1 MEDEMTGEIAIIPQQ
16 ESPDAGTLSPMY
28 RMPRRRT
35 PARMRTYFL
44 RQFERSGSLMEAA
57 ARAGITPRTVQ
68 RWRSRDPRFAFHYN
82 ALIERQEAVL
92 ADAAIQ
98 RAGRVQRRIYCFRGK
113 EVASVERTNDQMLKF
128 VLSRFDRA
136 RERAEQRRDFDT
148 EVEKRAE
155 ERNRELHQV
164 IAERGRDLDS
174 KVRLQAEILA
184 GQIIQDRIK
193 KMSPSMRQAFEE
205 AGR

>member
-1 MEDEMTGEIAIIPQQ
+1 MTREMAPILQQ
-16 ESPDAGTLSPMY
+16 ESPDASTLSPMD
-28 RMPRRRT
+28 RVPRRRT

-68 RWRSRDPRFAFHYN
+68 RWRNRDPRFALRYN
-82 ALIERQEAVL
+82 ELIERQESVL
-92 ADAAIQ
+92 VDAAIQ

-113 EVASVERTNDQMLKF
+113 EVASMERTNDQMLKF

-136 RERAEQRRDFDT
+136 RERAEQRRDFDA

-164 IAERGRDLDS
+164 IAERGRDLDR

-184 GQIIQDRIK
+184 GQIIQDRVK
-193 KMSPSMRQAFEE
+193 KMSPSMRQAFE
-205 AGR
+205 AADK

>member
-1 MEDEMTGEIAIIPQQ
+1 MTSQINVETQQ
-16 ESPDAGTLSPMY
+16 EFPDVAIFPPMQPA
-28 RMPRRRT
+28 PRRRT
-35 PARMRTYFL
+35 PARVRTYFL

-68 RWRSRDPRFAFHYN
+68 RWRTKDPRFAFRYN
-82 ALIERQEAVL
+82 EVIERQEAIL

-136 RERAEQRRDFDT
+136 RERAERRRDFDA
-148 EVEKRAE
+148 EVEKRAT
-155 ERNRELHQV
+155 ERNRELQQV
-164 IAERGRDLDS
+164 LESRAHDMDR
-174 KVRLQAEILA
+174 KVNLKAEILA
-184 GQIIQDRIK
+184 ERIFRDRIK
-193 KMSPSMRQAFEE
+193 NLSPSLRQALE
-205 AGR
+205 AASR

>member
-1 MEDEMTGEIAIIPQQ
+1 
-16 ESPDAGTLSPMY
+16 MY
-28 RMPRRRT
+28 RVPRRRT
-35 PARMRTYFL
+35 PARLRTYFL

-82 ALIERQEAVL
+82 ALIERREAVL

-136 RERAEQRRDFDT
+136 RERAQQRRDFDA

-164 IAERGRDLDS
+164 IAERGRDHDR
-174 KVRLQAEILA
+174 KVKLAAEILA

>member
-1 MEDEMTGEIAIIPQQ
+1 MQPA
-16 ESPDAGTLSPMY
+16 
-28 RMPRRRT
+28 PRRRT
-35 PARMRTYFL
+35 PARVRTYFL

-68 RWRSRDPRFAFHYN
+68 RWRTKDPRFAFRYN
-82 ALIERQEAVL
+82 EVIERQEAIL

-136 RERAEQRRDFDT
+136 RERAERRRDFDA
-148 EVEKRAE
+148 EVEKRAT
-155 ERNRELHQV
+155 ERNRELQQV
-164 IAERGRDLDS
+164 LESRAHDMDR
-174 KVRLQAEILA
+174 KVNLQAEILA
-184 GQIIQDRIK
+184 ERFFRDRIK
-193 KMSPSMRQAFEE
+193 NLSPSLRQALE
-205 AGR
+205 AASR

>member
-1 MEDEMTGEIAIIPQQ
+1 MTSQLTVEVQQ
-16 ESPDAGTLSPMY
+16 ESPDNDALSPMPY
-28 RMPRRRT
+28 PPRRRT
-35 PARMRTYFL
+35 PARLRTYFL

-68 RWRSRDPRFAFHYN
+68 RWRGRDPRFAERYN
-82 ALIERQEAVL
+82 ALIEHREAVL

-113 EVASVERTNDQMLKF
+113 EVSSVERTNDQMLKF

-136 RERAEQRRDFDT
+136 RERAERRRDFDA
-148 EVEKRAE
+148 EVEKRAT
-155 ERNRELHQV
+155 ERTRELQQV
-164 IAERGRDLDS
+164 LDSRGRDMDR
-174 KVRLQAEILA
+174 KVNLGAEILA
-184 GQIIQDRIK
+184 ERIIQDRIK
-193 KMSPSMRQAFEE
+193 KMSPAMRQAFED

>member
-1 MEDEMTGEIAIIPQQ
+1 MTGEIITVPQQ
-16 ESPDAGTLSPMY
+16 ESPDMDVVSPMP
-28 RMPRRRT
+28 RAPRRRT
-35 PARMRTYFL
+35 PARIRTYFL

-68 RWRSRDPRFAFHYN
+68 RWRTRDPRFAFHYN
-82 ALIERQEAVL
+82 QVIERQEAIL

-98 RAGRVQRRIYCFRGK
+98 RAGRVQRHVYCFRGR
-113 EVASVERTNDQMLKF
+113 EVASTERTNDQMLKF

-136 RERAEQRRDFDT
+136 RERAERRRDFDA

-164 IAERGRDLDS
+164 LESRGQNMDRKIKLA
-174 KVRLQAEILA
+174 AEILA
-184 GQIIQDRIK
+184 EGIVQDRIK
-193 KMSPSMRQAFEE
+193 KMSPSMRQAFEA

>member
-1 MEDEMTGEIAIIPQQ
+1 MTREMAPILQQ
-16 ESPDAGTLSPMY
+16 ESPYASTLSPMD
-28 RMPRRRT
+28 RVPRRRT

-68 RWRSRDPRFAFHYN
+68 RWRNRDPRFALRYN
-82 ALIERQEAVL
+82 ELIERQESVL
-92 ADAAIQ
+92 VDAAIQ

-113 EVASVERTNDQMLKF
+113 EVASMERTNDQMLKF

-136 RERAEQRRDFDT
+136 RERAEQRRDFDA

-164 IAERGRDLDS
+164 IAERGRDLDR

-184 GQIIQDRIK
+184 GQIIQDRVK
-193 KMSPSMRQAFEE
+193 KMSPSMRQAFK
-205 AGR
+205 AADK

>member
-1 MEDEMTGEIAIIPQQ
+1 MGEIVEISRQ
-16 ESPDAGTLSPMY
+16 ESPDENAISPMLQA
-28 RMPRRRT
+28 PRRRT

-82 ALIERQEAVL
+82 ALIERREAIL

-98 RAGRVQRRIYCFRGK
+98 RAGRVQRHVYCFRGK
-113 EVASVERTNDQMLKF
+113 EVASTERTNDQMLKF

-136 RERAEQRRDFDT
+136 RERAERRRDFDA

-164 IAERGRDLDS
+164 IAERGRDLDR
-174 KVRLQAEILA
+174 KIKLAAEIQAERIF
-184 GQIIQDRIK
+184 QDRIK
-193 KMSPSMRQAFEE
+193 KMSPSMRQAFEA

>member
-1 MEDEMTGEIAIIPQQ
+1 MTGEMTLIPQQ
-16 ESPDAGTLSPMY
+16 ESPDTNLLSPMY
-28 RMPRRRT
+28 PAPRRRT

-68 RWRSRDPRFAFHYN
+68 RWRGRDPRFAFHYN

-113 EVASVERTNDQMLKF
+113 EVASVERTNDQMLKY

-136 RERAEQRRDFDT
+136 RERAEQRRDFDA

-155 ERNRELHQV
+155 ERNRELH
-164 IAERGRDLDS
+164 
-174 KVRLQAEILA
+174 
-184 GQIIQDRIK
+184 
-193 KMSPSMRQAFEE
+193 
-205 AGR
+205 

>member
-1 MEDEMTGEIAIIPQQ
+1 MRNEAEMTSLVSLETQQ
-16 ESPDAGTLSPMY
+16 ESPDIYSAPPMPQA
-28 RMPRRRT
+28 PRRRT
-35 PARMRTYFL
+35 PARIRTYFL
-44 RQFERSGSLMEAA
+44 RQFERSGSLVEAA

-68 RWRSRDPRFAFHYN
+68 RWRGRDPRFALHYN
-82 ALIERQEAVL
+82 TLIERQEAIL

-128 VLSRFDRA
+128 VLSRFDR
-136 RERAEQRRDFDT
+136 ERAERRRDFDA

-164 IAERGRDLDS
+164 IAERGRDMDR
-174 KVRLQAEILA
+174 KVKLQAEIMA
-184 GQIIQDRIK
+184 EKIIQDRIK
-193 KMSPSMRQAFEE
+193 KMSPSMRQAFEA

>member
-1 MEDEMTGEIAIIPQQ
+1 MTREMAPILQQ
-16 ESPDAGTLSPMY
+16 ESPDASTLSPMD
-28 RMPRRRT
+28 RVPRRRT

-68 RWRSRDPRFAFHYN
+68 RWRNRDPRFALRYN
-82 ALIERQEAVL
+82 ELIERQESVL
-92 ADAAIQ
+92 VDAAIQ

-113 EVASVERTNDQMLKF
+113 EVASMERTNDQMLKF

-136 RERAEQRRDFDT
+136 RERAEQRRDFDA

-164 IAERGRDLDS
+164 IAERGRDLDR

-184 GQIIQDRIK
+184 GQIIQDRVK
-193 KMSPSMRQAFEE
+193 KMSPSMRQAFE
-205 AGR
+205 ATDK

>member
-1 MEDEMTGEIAIIPQQ
+1 MTGEIATIPQQ
-16 ESPDAGTLSPMY
+16 ESPNRDAISPIFQA
-28 RMPRRRT
+28 PRRRT
-35 PARMRTYFL
+35 PARLRTYFL

-68 RWRSRDPRFAFHYN
+68 RWRARDPRFAFHYN
-82 ALIERQEAVL
+82 ALIERQEAIL
-92 ADAAIQ
+92 ADAAVQ

-136 RERAEQRRDFDT
+136 RERAQQRRDFDA

-164 IAERGRDLDS
+164 IQERGRDMDR
-174 KVRLQAEILA
+174 KVNLAAEILA
-184 GQIIQDRIK
+184 ERIFQDRIK
-193 KMSPSMRQAFEE
+193 KMSPSLRQAFE
-205 AGR
+205 AASK